1 MILGG
6 ITTAYLFHGVVNEK
20 VAHRD
25 KNAPQDR
32 DQSAHHSSSD
42 ESAFLVTAGHDGE
55 QQPGPTLTAG
65 ASGTSIIGLTSNYVN
80 ARDPRL

>member
-1 MILGG
+1 M
-6 ITTAYLFHGVVNEK
+6 TTYLFQGVVNEK

-25 KNAPQDR
+25 ENAPQDC

-55 QQPGPTLTAG
+55 SGPTLTGG
-65 ASGTSIIGLTSNYVN
+65 ASGTSIIGLPENDGN
-80 ARDPRL
+80 ARDRRL